1 MYGTKET
8 SVIDPT
14 PEINRNGLALTMP
27 LEFEVTWQIEVL
39 LEGGARLWRA
49 HGIEDEAQGI
59 KLRLAPHQIVDKMK
73 LFGPA
78 GGSDSLY
85 AISPGPASKLA

>member
-27 LEFEVTWQIEVL
+27 LEFEVARQIEVL
-39 LEGGARLWRA
+39 LEGGARRLGRS
-49 HGIEDEAQGI
+49 HGIEHKAQGI
-59 KLRLAPHQIVDKMK
+59 ERRLAPDQIVDKRSLLAPRFWM
-73 LFGPA
+73 PA
-78 GGSDSLY
+78 
-85 AISPGPASKLA
+85 